1 MKTGFI
7 ILFLEIFGV
16 QLCNFL
22 LSVKSEIA
30 YIFLLI
36 QSFLLLFIYRHLYL
50 LVKQSLKNAQ
60 QEAEFQS
67 LQKQEQ
73 LQKDQE
79 QLFISRRQET
89 LAFQQATIQNL
100 QTLQTY
106 LKSGEYDKI
115 QNYLPAITDNF
126 QKERFHPI
134 CHDSLINAILA
145 DKRFLALQKNVKISY
160 EILLPEKSCISS
172 SELSSIFFNLLDN
185 GLESCS
191 TCGLP
196 EPFISVTSR
205 MSAGF
210 LTIHM
215 RNSKDPA
222 RTFDHKTSK
231 SDIVNH
237 GFGLSII
244 EDICTKNDGSCQW
257 LDHGDSFDSIVM
269 LRYQ

>member
-1 MKTGFI
+1 MKSGFI

-89 LAFQQATIQNL
+89 AGIPAGHDPESPDTSDLSEVQVNMIRSRTTFLLL
-100 QTLQTY
+100 Q
-106 LKSGEYDKI
+106 I
-115 QNYLPAITDNF
+115 
-126 QKERFHPI
+126 
-134 CHDSLINAILA
+134 
-145 DKRFLALQKNVKISY
+145 ISRR
-160 EILLPEKSCISS
+160 SV
-172 SELSSIFFNLLDN
+172 
-185 GLESCS
+185 S
-191 TCGLP
+191 T
-196 EPFISVTSR
+196 R
-205 MSAGF
+205 SAM
-210 LTIHM
+210 T
-215 RNSKDPA
+215 A
-222 RTFDHKTSK
+222 
-231 SDIVNH
+231 
-237 GFGLSII
+237 
-244 EDICTKNDGSCQW
+244 
-257 LDHGDSFDSIVM
+257 
-269 LRYQ
+269 

>member
-1 MKTGFI
+1 MKSGFI

-172 SELSSIFFNLLDN
+172 SE
-185 GLESCS
+185 
-191 TCGLP
+191 
-196 EPFISVTSR
+196 PFISVTSR

-222 RTFDHKTSK
+222 QTFDHKTSK

>member
-126 QKERFHPI
+126 QRERFHPI

-160 EILLPEKSCISS
+160 EIILTEK
-172 SELSSIFFNLLDN
+172 
-185 GLESCS
+185 
-191 TCGLP
+191 
-196 EPFISVTSR
+196 
-205 MSAGF
+205 
-210 LTIHM
+210 
-215 RNSKDPA
+215 
-222 RTFDHKTSK
+222 
-231 SDIVNH
+231 
-237 GFGLSII
+237 
-244 EDICTKNDGSCQW
+244 
-257 LDHGDSFDSIVM
+257 
-269 LRYQ
+269 

>member
-1 MKTGFI
+1 MI
-7 ILFLEIFGV
+7 
-16 QLCNFL
+16 
-22 LSVKSEIA
+22 
-30 YIFLLI
+30 
-36 QSFLLLFIYRHLYL
+36 R
-50 LVKQSLKNAQ
+50 
-60 QEAEFQS
+60 
-67 LQKQEQ
+67 
-73 LQKDQE
+73 
-79 QLFISRRQET
+79 
-89 LAFQQATIQNL
+89 
-100 QTLQTY
+100 
-106 LKSGEYDKI
+106 SGTD
-115 QNYLPAITDNF
+115 LPAITDNF
-126 QKERFHPI
+126 QRERFHPI